1 MCGALC
7 ARSDCWFRRMIKIQY
22 PIIYDRYKPSQGFEN
37 KGMTT
42 TFGQVQIK
50 STDKQE
56 RNRNEQVQKH
66 IAVHMIVENS
76 RTKSALQV

>member
-1 MCGALC
+1 
-7 ARSDCWFRRMIKIQY
+7 
-22 PIIYDRYKPSQGFEN
+22 
-37 KGMTT
+37 MTT

-76 RTKSALQV
+76 RTKTALQV